1 MPALNGTDLVHS
13 TQQLMAISISY
24 KPGKA
29 QSEQAARY
37 FQEAVTGLLDAML
50 EGLQEHTYR
59 IDGQNGPSL
68 KLRTWSRQELQDAQ
82 LHAMFDRIVAV
93 RSEVQGLEQ
102 GPLTQDMVGRTVSGW
117 LERTLEGMDLFVE
130 LTLMHPDQRSE
141 ERPALSLGILRGRS
155 VLVSSDNLLF
165 TWLDQDIFGLAI
177 AEQGSYLVEVQEEDR
192 QLRIAS

>member
-1 MPALNGTDLVHS
+1 MTALNGMDLVHS

-37 FQEAVTGLLDAML
+37 FQEAVTGLLDSML

-68 KLRTWSRQELQDAQ
+68 KLRTWSRQELQDVQ

-93 RSEVQGLEQ
+93 RSEVQGLER
-102 GPLTQDMVGRTVSGW
+102 GPLTQDMVGRTITGW

-130 LTLMHPDQRSE
+130 LTLVHPDQRSD
-141 ERPALSLGILRGRS
+141 ERPALSLGVLRGRS

-177 AEQGSYLVEVQEEDR
+177 AEHGSYLVEVQEEDL

>member
-1 MPALNGTDLVHS
+1 MAL
-13 TQQLMAISISY
+13 SISY

-37 FQEAVTGLLDAML
+37 FQEAVTALLDSMMDGL
-50 EGLQEHTYR
+50 EERTYR
-59 IDGQNGPSL
+59 IDGHSGPSL

-93 RSEVQGLEQ
+93 RAEVQSLEQ
-102 GPLTQDMVGRTVSGW
+102 GPVTQDQVGRTISGW
-117 LERTLEGMDLFVE
+117 LENTLEGLDLFVE
-130 LTLMHPDQRSE
+130 LTLVHADQPAD
-141 ERPALSLGILRGRS
+141 ERPALSLGILRGRG